1 MAACAVAES
10 GFHKTSET
18 LCMQV
23 KQMFAP
29 LWNTVAKRYRAAVFS
44 ELSQV
49 GLRYDDLYDPLKDE
63 VHREKDLHGH
73 GTNDMQSHSCLLFS
87 CRMWLRPCAACPLTL
102 LWLAMLACVAPLTW
116 T

>member
-1 MAACAVAES
+1 
-10 GFHKTSET
+10 
-18 LCMQV
+18 MQV

-63 VHREKDLHGH
+63 VRRVGRTCMGMAQTTCRVTPE
-73 GTNDMQSHSCLLFS
+73 TIASCFHAG
-87 CRMWLRPCAACPLTL
+87 CG
-102 LWLAMLACVAPLTW
+102 
-116 T
+116 